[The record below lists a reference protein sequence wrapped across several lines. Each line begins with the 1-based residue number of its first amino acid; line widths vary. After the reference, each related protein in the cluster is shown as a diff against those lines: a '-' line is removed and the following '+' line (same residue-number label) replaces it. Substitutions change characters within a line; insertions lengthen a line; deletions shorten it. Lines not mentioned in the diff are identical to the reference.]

1 VPLDTLVKDPPVGA
15 VTSMVLVT
23 VSIGG
28 LVTVTTAPEESAEK
42 KRLADVPS
50 KSIWKQAY
58 RSW

>member
-1 VPLDTLVKDPPVGA
+1 VPLETLVKDPPVGA

-28 LVTVTTAPEESAEK
+28 LVTVTIAPEESAEK
-42 KRLADVPS
+42 KRLADVLS
-50 KSIWKQAY
+50 KSLWKQTY

>member
-28 LVTVTTAPEESAEK
+28 LVMVTIAPEESAGK
-42 KRLADVPS
+42 KKSADFLS
-50 KSIWKQAY
+50 S
-58 RSW
+58 